1 MTSYHVHMHHFLGV
15 TGRMLL
21 CIFDSR
27 ICKARSVLTPC
38 GTTQYVTI
46 RYDTYRIFLIYIPVN
61 SAFNLPH
68 YVTRYMHHTGKKRD
82 LKKRK
87 KNEVTKIFSSRD
99 FEPGPSESVRTKS

>member
-1 MTSYHVHMHHFLGV
+1 MWCMTSYHVHMHHFLGV

-46 RYDTYRIFLIYIPVN
+46 RYDTYRIFLYSCKLCIQFTTLCYTLY
-61 SAFNLPH
+61 APH
-68 YVTRYMHHTGKKRD
+68 G
-82 LKKRK
+82 
-87 KNEVTKIFSSRD
+87 
-99 FEPGPSESVRTKS
+99 